1 MSPDPTTSQ
10 QTRNPYPENLE
21 RRVSSMEGWRGSV
34 DEWRKGMD
42 TWRTTIE
49 RDGLVTAVA
58 VMGTKLEQVNREVS
72 RANAKLDSL
81 DKKVEHLE
89 DDRNVRRGVTLTG
102 KTAAMFIS
110 SAVGILTII
119 GLLIALLSGGGPS

>member
-1 MSPDPTTSQ
+1 
-10 QTRNPYPENLE
+10 
-21 RRVSSMEGWRGSV
+21 MEGWRGSV